1 MGWECSPSDYQT
13 FQGSR
18 NPTNVPRKGRQ
29 TAVRRSRSRTPEDAS
44 LTQHEPSL
52 AQRAVADMY
61 EEARDPIWQACTP
74 SPLVKDSDDED
85 GGIEAE
91 WAEEEEERQVRRVMA
106 DCMAWERSYLER
118 NSPDY
123 DPYDY

>member
-18 NPTNVPRKGRQ
+18 NVTNIIRKGRQ
-29 TAVRRSRSRTPEDAS
+29 TAVRRSRSWTPEDAS

-52 AQRAVADMY
+52 AQRTVADMY
-61 EEARDPIWQACTP
+61 EEARDPIWQARTLP
-74 SPLVKDSDDED
+74 PLVMESNDED

-91 WAEEEEERQVRRVMA
+91 WAEEERVRRVMA
-106 DCMAWERSYLER
+106 DCVAWERSYLER